1 MALTTATVA
10 VMTQMTGSTP
20 IWQIMGMLLF
30 FGAGLGLVM
39 QVIVLAVQNAVDP
52 REVGVATSSNNYFRE
67 IGAAIGTAWFGS
79 LFTGR
84 LIDNLTDTVAANPE
98 QAIASGLNP
107 GAVTPAFVA
116 NLPEPLNQGI
126 VDSYADALAPAL
138 WFVVPV
144 LAVALLFAFF
154 LPQVTLSTEA
164 GMIAR
169 GEAVWDDGRGEVVE
183 IDGEDVPRVDDD
195 NAATATTPAPGDHA
209 RPGARLTPP
218 GHPRLTRHRQ
228 RHSGS

>member
-107 GAVTPAFVA
+107 C
-116 NLPEPLNQGI
+116 
-126 VDSYADALAPAL
+126 
-138 WFVVPV
+138 
-144 LAVALLFAFF
+144 LLYTSPSPRDG
-154 LPQVTLSTEA
+154 LLSRMPSSA
-164 GMIAR
+164 
-169 GEAVWDDGRGEVVE
+169 
-183 IDGEDVPRVDDD
+183 
-195 NAATATTPAPGDHA
+195 
-209 RPGARLTPP
+209 
-218 GHPRLTRHRQ
+218 
-228 RHSGS
+228 

>member
-1 MALTTATVA
+1 MSGWAKMALTTATVA

-20 IWQIMGMLLF
+20 IWQIMAMLLF

-52 REVGVATSSNNYFRE
+52 REVGVATSSTNYFRE

-116 NLPEPLNQGI
+116 NLPEPLHQGI
-126 VDSYADALAPAL
+126 VDSYANALAPAL

-169 GEAVWDDGRGEVVE
+169 GEAVWDDGSLVE
-183 IDGEDVPRVDDD
+183 EGQSEGAAPGAEVDDD
-195 NAATATTPAPGDHA
+195 ATTATAPTPTG
-209 RPGARLTPP
+209 PP
-218 GHPRLTRHRQ
+218 G
-228 RHSGS
+228 S

>member
-1 MALTTATVA
+1 
-10 VMTQMTGSTP
+10 
-20 IWQIMGMLLF
+20 
-30 FGAGLGLVM
+30 M
-39 QVIVLAVQNAVDP
+39 QVLGEEVAYQRSAESRQAVANYGRLDDGEFEQA
-52 REVGVATSSNNYFRE
+52 RRGFVGT
-67 IGAAIGTAWFGS
+67 IPDAAIGTAWFGS

-144 LAVALLFAFF
+144 LAVALFAIWAA
-154 LPQVTLSTEA
+154 LIVALALLS
-164 GMIAR
+164 R
-169 GEAVWDDGRGEVVE
+169 
-183 IDGEDVPRVDDD
+183 
-195 NAATATTPAPGDHA
+195 APGGGG
-209 RPGARLTPP
+209 RR
-218 GHPRLTRHRQ
+218 
-228 RHSGS
+228 